1 MAAVQR
7 LVLGSLLTLTLAVG
21 GCDRLPGGAT
31 GQAPAPTAPAT
42 GPSDEHAKTDLPA
55 DTLAVI
61 NGQPISKPM
70 LALYREGRAADHPH
84 DAEPTQRELLNEY
97 INLTLLA
104 QTAVKDGLAR
114 KPDVARKLA
123 YQRTNLLAGSLVEQM
138 LTEMHIGDAE
148 IQQEYDRQIKG
159 KPQREYKARN
169 ILVAK
174 RAQAEQV
181 IDSLNK
187 GADFA
192 TLARK
197 YSIGPA
203 AASGGALQWF
213 QPQNVLPAF
222 AHGVAQLQ
230 KGEYTK
236 TPIKTRY
243 GWNVVLLEDLRDL
256 PPPPLERVRQRI
268 RIELARKR
276 LDAYMR
282 ELRGKADIHV
292 VKPASGQ
299 APQTR

>member
-7 LVLGSLLTLTLAVG
+7 LLLGSLLTLTLAVG

-31 GQAPAPTAPAT
+31 GQDPAAPAT
-42 GPSDEHAKTDLPA
+42 GASDRHANAKLPA
-55 DTLAVI
+55 DTLAVV
-61 NGQPISKPM
+61 NGQPIGKPM

-84 DAEPTQRELLNEY
+84 DAEPTQKELLDEY

-104 QTAVKDGLAR
+104 QTAVKDGLVE

-138 LTEMHIGDAE
+138 LTDMQISDAE

-169 ILVAK
+169 ILVTK

-181 IDSLNK
+181 IDSLDK

-197 YSIGPA
+197 FSIGPA
-203 AASGGALQWF
+203 ASSGGALQWF
-213 QPQNVLPAF
+213 QPGNVLPAF
-222 AHGVAQLQ
+222 AHGVAQLH

-243 GWNVVLLEDLRDL
+243 GWNVVLLEDYRDL
-256 PPPPLERVRQRI
+256 PPPPLDRVRQRI
-268 RIELARKR
+268 RVELARKR
-276 LDAYMR
+276 LDAYMHK
-282 ELRGKADIHV
+282 LRDKADIHIM
-292 VKPASGQ
+292 KPAPGP
-299 APQTR
+299 APDAK